1 MESSKSFGW
10 CNYQFKLLKM
20 GLNINIIDSLP
31 VAIFWKDLLG
41 KYLGCNVKMAKLLGY
56 QSAESVIGKKDQDLI
71 WSRYSEE
78 LKSGDNY
85 VIANKKVYVSQEQ
98 VITQGDK
105 TTLLLTSK
113 APLEDKKGKMIGV
126 IGTMLDLENNSFIN
140 FNMELI
146 NQMVQNSRSLALQQI
161 KHDIRS
167 PLTGI
172 IALGEFI
179 SSSNLKNTQELSEL
193 ITHLGEASASLNKFL
208 DSLSLICEK
217 SLFTPQ
223 SNSLVDLND
232 IIISAVNLA
241 KPSAILKNLILQTQL
256 DEELIICSNEHKLF
270 RIIME
275 LISNAIKYT
284 KSGEIRIIGHK
295 IKDSVYNNGVKVEI
309 MDTGFG
315 MPQNSLDILNQPNN
329 VINIQYEELEK
340 GSGFGLGM
348 IKSTAKVLDIDI
360 NAAKTGKG
368 TTITL
373 YIKSNSAKL
382 YK

>member
-1 MESSKSFGW
+1 M
-10 CNYQFKLLKM
+10 KLD
-20 GLNINIIDSLP
+20 INIIDSLP

-56 QSAESVIGKKDQDLI
+56 KSSESLIGKRDQDLI
-71 WSRYSEE
+71 WSQYSEQ

-85 VIANKKVYVSQEQ
+85 VIANKKVHTTQEQ
-98 VITQGDK
+98 VLIQGNK
-105 TTLLLTSK
+105 TTLLLTTK
-113 APLEDKKGKMIGV
+113 APLEDSEGKIIGV
-126 IGTMLDLENNSFIN
+126 IGTMLDLENNSFTN

-146 NQMVQNSRSLALQQI
+146 SQMVQNSKSLALQQI

-179 SSSNLKNTQELSEL
+179 SSSNLVNTQKLSEL
-193 ITHLGEASASLNKFL
+193 ITDLGQASSSLNQFL

-217 SLFTPQ
+217 SFFNPQ

-232 IIISAVNLA
+232 IITNAVSLA
-241 KPSAILKNLILQTQL
+241 KPSAILKDLTLQTQL
-256 DEELIICSNEHKLF
+256 DNELIIFSNEHKLF

-275 LISNAIKYT
+275 LISNSIKYT
-284 KSGEIRIIGHK
+284 KSGGIKISSQK
-295 IKDSVYNNGVKVEI
+295 IKDNVYDWGVEVKI
-309 MDTGFG
+309 IDTGFG
-315 MPQNSLDILNQPNN
+315 MPQDSLQILNQPNDLTS
-329 VINIQYEELEK
+329 IQYEKLEK

-348 IKSTAKVLDIDI
+348 IKSTANILDIDI
-360 NAAKTGKG
+360 KAARGDQG

-373 YIKSNSAKL
+373 YIKSNNAKL
-382 YK
+382 H